1 MPAHKRLDAAG
12 NHVRTE
18 RFSVRLPVDLIAE
31 LRILT
36 VDPRTG
42 RARYGRWGQ
51 TFEHIL
57 REWIDSQ
64 KAASIND
71 NGST

>member
-1 MPAHKRLDAAG
+1 MPAHKRRDADG
-12 NHVRTE
+12 NHVPTVK
-18 RFSVRLPVDLIAE
+18 FTVRIPEALMLE
-31 LRILT
+31 LRVLI

-64 KAASIND
+64 KAQVR
-71 NGST
+71 